1 MSNMPPTPRSQ
12 VNRRDFLRAATAA
25 AVAPMIVPRHVIAR
39 SQTTPPSD
47 RITIGH
53 IGVGRMGGGHVRGF
67 LKMPDVRILGISDV
81 RLETLEQLRAR
92 SISSMAIRNAAAL
105 PDFRELLA
113 RPDIDAV
120 VIATGER
127 WHPLIGIEAARRG
140 KHIYCEK
147 PLSVTL
153 AEGLALREA
162 VQEIR
167 RGLPV
172 GHAAAF
178 QRQLP
183 AHRGAGPER
192 LHRRRAQHHD
202 RLGRRLTA
210 QAGAPRDV
218 EGSAAGFDY
227 DRWLGP
233 SPYVPYSDVRV
244 SLTWLFI
251 RDYGLGCLGGAWG
264 IHDLDAAQFF
274 LDTDDT
280 APIEI
285 EGRARYY
292 EDIRDVPY
300 SWTVEQKYA
309 NGPTVIHMDLVT
321 AKKRAK
327 QFELGSMASLVTGS
341 KGWIWVSR
349 QGVRTEPESLAQ
361 TVIGPNE
368 KHVIFS
374 DDHKQNF
381 LDAIRK
387 KAQPISPITA
397 AVHAETMCQQS
408 AIAMQLQRKLRWD
421 PKAERFIDD
430 EQANRM
436 LSRAIRAPWSYTI

>member
-1 MSNMPPTPRSQ
+1 MPTQRSH
-12 VNRRDFLRAATAA
+12 VNRRDFLRTATASV
-25 AVAPMIVPRHVIAR
+25 VAPLIVPRHVVAG

-47 RITIGH
+47 RITLGH
-53 IGVGRMGGGHVRGF
+53 IGVGSMGGGHVRGF
-67 LKMPDVRILGISDV
+67 LKMPDARVLAVCDV
-81 RLETLEQLRAR
+81 REETLEKAKRGIDAHYGD
-92 SISSMAIRNAAAL
+92 SSSMGFT
-105 PDFRELLA
+105 DFRELLA

-162 VQEIR
+162 VKKY
-167 RGLPV
+167 GV
-172 GHAAAF
+172 VF
-178 QRQLP
+178 QWGTQQRSS
-183 AHRGAGPER
+183 HNY
-192 LHRRRAQHHD
+192 
-202 RLGRRLTA
+202 RLTA
-210 QAGAPRDV
+210 ELVRNGYIGEVRNIMI
-218 EGSAAGFDY
+218 GSAGGGPPKPEPPETLKPPPPGFDY

-244 SLTWLFI
+244 SRTWMFI
-251 RDYGLGCLGGAWG
+251 RDYGHGCLGGAWG

-274 LDTDDT
+274 LDTDET
-280 APIEI
+280 TPIEI
-285 EGRARYY
+285 EGRALYY
-292 EDIRDVPY
+292 EDVRDVPY

-309 NGPTVIHMDLVT
+309 NGVTVIHMDLVT
-321 AKKRAK
+321 AKARAK
-327 QFELGSMASLVTGS
+327 PFELGSMASLVTGT

-361 TVIGPNE
+361 TVIGDHE
-368 KHVIFS
+368 KRVLFS
-374 DDHKQNF
+374 DDHKRNF

-387 KAQPISPITA
+387 RQPPISPIGA

-408 AIAMQLQRKLRWD
+408 EIAMRLRRKLRWD

-430 EQANRM
+430 EQANRL
-436 LSRAIRAPWSYTI
+436 LSRAIRAPWTYTV

>member
-1 MSNMPPTPRSQ
+1 MS
-12 VNRRDFLRAATAA
+12 VNRRDFLRTATVA

-39 SQTTPPSD
+39 SQGTPPSD

-67 LKMPDVRILGISDV
+67 LKMPDVRVMAISDI
-81 RLETLEQLRAR
+81 REETLERFKTAVDQQYGDKACLGFT
-92 SISSMAIRNAAAL
+92 
-105 PDFRELLA
+105 DFRELLA
-113 RPDIDAV
+113 RKDIDAV
-120 VIATGER
+120 VVATGER
-127 WHPLIGIEAARRG
+127 WHPLVSMEAARRG

-162 VQEIR
+162 IR
-167 RGLPV
+167 KYGV
-172 GHAAAF
+172 VF
-178 QRQLP
+178 QWGTQQRSSHYYRHTAELV
-183 AHRGAGPER
+183 RNGYIGDVRNVMIGSAG
-192 LHRRRAQHHD
+192 
-202 RLGRRLTA
+202 G
-210 QAGAPRDV
+210 GAPKPEAPETLKDPPP
-218 EGSAAGFDY
+218 GFNY
-227 DRWLGP
+227 DMWLGP

-274 LDTDDT
+274 LDTDET
-280 APIEI
+280 APTEI

-309 NGPTVIHMDLVT
+309 SGASVIHMDLVT
-321 AKKRAK
+321 AKTRAK
-327 QFELGSMASLVTGS
+327 QFEFGSMASLVTGS

-349 QGVRTEPESLAQ
+349 QGIRTEPEPLAK

-368 KHVIFS
+368 KRVIFS

-387 KAQPISPITA
+387 KAQPISPISA

-408 AIAMQLQRKLRWD
+408 DIAMQLQRKLRWD
-421 PKAERFIDD
+421 PKAERFIND

>member
-1 MSNMPPTPRSQ
+1 
-12 VNRRDFLRAATAA
+12 
-25 AVAPMIVPRHVIAR
+25 
-39 SQTTPPSD
+39 
-47 RITIGH
+47 
-53 IGVGRMGGGHVRGF
+53 
-67 LKMPDVRILGISDV
+67 
-81 RLETLEQLRAR
+81 
-92 SISSMAIRNAAAL
+92 
-105 PDFRELLA
+105 
-113 RPDIDAV
+113 V

-140 KHIYCEK
+140 KHMYCEK

-162 VQEIR
+162 VQKY
-167 RGLPV
+167 GV
-172 GHAAAF
+172 VF
-178 QRQLP
+178 QWGTQQRSSVNY
-183 AHRGAGPER
+183 
-192 LHRRRAQHHD
+192 
-202 RLGRRLTA
+202 RLTA
-210 QAGAPRDV
+210 ELVRNGYIGDV
-218 EGSAAGFDY
+218 RNIMIGSAGGGPPKPEAPETLKDPPQGFNY
-227 DRWLGP
+227 DMWLGP

-274 LDTDDT
+274 FDTDDT

-309 NGPTVIHMDLVT
+309 SGPTVIHMDLVT

-327 QFELGSMASLVTGS
+327 QFELGGMASLVTGS

-421 PKAERFIDD
+421 AKAERFIDD
-430 EQANRM
+430 EQANRL

>member
-1 MSNMPPTPRSQ
+1 MSKMPPARRSR
-12 VNRRDFLRAATAA
+12 VNRRDFLRVATAA
-25 AVAPMIVPRHVIAR
+25 AAAPLIVPRHVVAR
-39 SQTTPPSD
+39 SQATPPSD
-47 RITIGH
+47 RITLGFIGT
-53 IGVGRMGGGHVRGF
+53 GSMGGGHVRGF
-67 LKMPDVRILGISDV
+67 LKMPDVRVLAISDV
-81 RLETLEQLRAR
+81 RQENLERFHGAVNQHYGDATCGAH
-92 SISSMAIRNAAAL
+92 

-113 RPDIDAV
+113 RRDIDAV

-127 WHPLIGIEAARRG
+127 WHPLVGIEAARRG
-140 KHIYCEK
+140 KHMYCEK

-162 VQEIR
+162 VNTY
-167 RGLPV
+167 GV
-172 GHAAAF
+172 VF
-178 QRQLP
+178 QWGTQQRSS
-183 AHRGAGPER
+183 AYYRH
-192 LHRRRAQHHD
+192 
-202 RLGRRLTA
+202 TA
-210 QAGAPRDV
+210 ELVRNGYIGDV
-218 EGSAAGFDY
+218 RTMMIGSAGGAAPKPEPPETLKDPPPGFDY

-244 SLTWLFI
+244 SRTWMFI
-251 RDYGLGCLGGAWG
+251 RDYGIGCLGGAWG

-280 APIEI
+280 TPVEI

-309 NGPTVIHMDLVT
+309 NGATVIHMDLVT
-321 AKKRAK
+321 AKRRAK
-327 QFELGSMASLVTGS
+327 QFELGGMASLVTGS

-349 QGVRTEPESLAQ
+349 QGVRTEPASLAE
-361 TVIGPNE
+361 TVIGPDE
-368 KHVIFS
+368 KRVLLS
-374 DDHKQNF
+374 DDHKRNF
-381 LDAIRK
+381 IDAIRK
-387 KAQPISPITA
+387 RAQPISPITA

-408 AIAMQLQRKLRWD
+408 DIAMQLQRKLRWD
-421 PKAERFIDD
+421 PKAERFVND

>member
-1 MSNMPPTPRSQ
+1 MSTIPSAPHSQ
-12 VNRRDFLRAATAA
+12 MNRRQFLRATTAA
-25 AVAPMIVPRHVIAR
+25 AVAPMIVPRHVIAG

-53 IGVGRMGGGHVRGF
+53 IGVGRMGGGHVGGF
-67 LKMPDVRILGISDV
+67 LKMPDARILAISDV
-81 RLETLEQLRAR
+81 RLETLERAQGAVNQQYGD
-92 SISSMAIRNAAAL
+92 SKCAAH

-127 WHPLIGIEAARRG
+127 WHPLIGMEAARRG
-140 KHIYCEK
+140 KHMYCEK

-162 VQEIR
+162 VQKYGVVFQWGTQQRSSAYYRHTAELVRNGYIGDIR
-167 RGLPV
+167 TV
-172 GHAAAF
+172 MI
-178 QRQLP
+178 
-183 AHRGAGPER
+183 
-192 LHRRRAQHHD
+192 
-202 RLGRRLTA
+202 
-210 QAGAPRDV
+210 
-218 EGSAAGFDY
+218 GSAGGSPPKPEPPETLKDPPAGFDY
-227 DRWLGP
+227 DMWLGP
-233 SPYVPYSDVRV
+233 SPFVQYSDVRV

-309 NGPTVIHMDLVT
+309 SGPIVIHMDLVT

-327 QFELGSMASLVTGS
+327 QFELGGMASLVTGS

-368 KHVIFS
+368 KHVLFS

-408 AIAMQLQRKLRWD
+408 AIAMQLQRRLRWD
-421 PKAERFIDD
+421 PKVERFIDD
-430 EQANRM
+430 EQANRL
-436 LSRAIRAPWSYTI
+436 LSRAIRAPWSYTT

>member
-1 MSNMPPTPRSQ
+1 M
-12 VNRRDFLRAATAA
+12 VNRRDFLRAATVA
-25 AVAPMIVPRHVIAR
+25 AVAPMIVPRHVIAG
-39 SQTTPPSD
+39 SQATPPSD

-67 LKMPDVRILGISDV
+67 LKMPDVRVMAICDI
-81 RLETLEQLRAR
+81 REETLDKAKTAVDQQYGDKACLGFT
-92 SISSMAIRNAAAL
+92 
-105 PDFRELLA
+105 DFRELLA
-113 RPDIDAV
+113 RNDIDAV
-120 VIATGER
+120 VIAPGER
-127 WHPLIGIEAARRG
+127 WHPLVGIEAARRG
-140 KHIYCEK
+140 KHMYCEK

-162 VQEIR
+162 VKKY
-167 RGLPV
+167 GV
-172 GHAAAF
+172 VF
-178 QRQLP
+178 QWGTQQRSS
-183 AHRGAGPER
+183 HYYR
-192 LHRRRAQHHD
+192 H
-202 RLGRRLTA
+202 TA
-210 QAGAPRDV
+210 ELVRNGYIGEVRNV
-218 EGSAAGFDY
+218 MIGSAGGGPPKPEAPETLKDPPPGFNY
-227 DRWLGP
+227 DMWLGP

-274 LDTDDT
+274 LDTDET

-292 EDIRDVPY
+292 QDIRDVPY

-309 NGPTVIHMDLVT
+309 SGASIIHMDLVT
-321 AKKRAK
+321 AKTRAK

-349 QGVRTEPESLAQ
+349 QGIRTEPASLAE

-368 KHVIFS
+368 KRVIFS

-387 KAQPISPITA
+387 KAPPISPITA

-421 PKAERFIDD
+421 PQAERFTNDL
-430 EQANRM
+430 QANRM